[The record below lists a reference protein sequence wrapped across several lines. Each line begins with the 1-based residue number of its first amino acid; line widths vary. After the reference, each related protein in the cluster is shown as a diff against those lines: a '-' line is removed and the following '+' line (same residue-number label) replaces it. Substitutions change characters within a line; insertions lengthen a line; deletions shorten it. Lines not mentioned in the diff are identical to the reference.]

1 MFHEICL
8 GGSHSLEAH
17 LKVFKSKDV
26 QDANR
31 LEVILA
37 SDPAVDLLD
46 HPLEAAC
53 VKCHGQGVP
62 AIYCLRER
70 RQRCG
75 FPNDRREPRWA
86 RPSLL
91 HLGATLTPHLCSPCQ
106 VNQYHTGKHGCLK
119 KWKPEACLFAAR
131 VTLKHQAFKFSFKY

>member
-1 MFHEICL
+1 M
-8 GGSHSLEAH
+8 EAH

-31 LEVILA
+31 LEVIFA

-62 AIYCLRER
+62 AVYCLRGEETETR
-70 RQRCG
+70 
-75 FPNDRREPRWA
+75 FP
-86 RPSLL
+86 
-91 HLGATLTPHLCSPCQ
+91 
-106 VNQYHTGKHGCLK
+106 
-119 KWKPEACLFAAR
+119 
-131 VTLKHQAFKFSFKY
+131 